1 MDVIK
6 YAMQMELDGVKFYE
20 QAARAAPDKLREIFE
35 HLADEE
41 RRHFKFF
48 YSLSEGQTD
57 KARKNLISDS
67 LGESKNI
74 FVQMIEQNAQT
85 EFSDEVREVWRQARE
100 IEEKA
105 VAMYTDEAEKENNVT
120 RKDLLWKIAEEE
132 RRHIYLIENVLSFL
146 IDPQGFAASQQ
157 YASFKSAEGH

>member
-6 YAMQMELDGVKFYE
+6 FAMQMELDGVKFYE
-20 QAARAAPDKLREIFE
+20 QAARAAPAELREIFE

-48 YSLSEGQTD
+48 HSLSEGQTG
-57 KARKNLISDS
+57 KAKKNLISDS
-67 LGESKNI
+67 LGKTKNI
-74 FVQMIEQNAQT
+74 FVQMIEQNSQT
-85 EFSDEVREVWRQARE
+85 SFSDEVHEIWRQARE

-105 VAMYTDEAEKENNVT
+105 VAMYTAEAEKET
-120 RKDLLWKIAEEE
+120 DPARKELIQKIAEEE
-132 RRHIYLIENVLSFL
+132 RRHVYLIENVLNFL
-146 IDPQGFAASQQ
+146 VDPQGFAASQQ